1 MDLEHYHSYLQ
12 VDLGAIER
20 NVARIRRHIGP
31 GRDLIP
37 VVKGNAYG
45 LGTAEVA
52 RTLSQRCGVR
62 LMANAN
68 LQESIQIRQANIA
81 TDLMIL
87 GGLPPHAIPYA
98 AQYDVQPTV
107 FNRETAE
114 LFSQA
119 CRELSKIGK
128 IQIKLETGMG
138 LSLIHI

>member
-52 RTLSQRCGVR
+52 RTL
-62 LMANAN
+62 
-68 LQESIQIRQANIA
+68 
-81 TDLMIL
+81 D
-87 GGLPPHAIPYA
+87 
-98 AQYDVQPTV
+98 QP
-107 FNRETAE
+107 
-114 LFSQA
+114 
-119 CRELSKIGK
+119 
-128 IQIKLETGMG
+128 
-138 LSLIHI
+138 